1 MKIAIIGG
9 GNMGGAFARGIKRHF
24 SQGDFELVVSEKNV
38 EKHLSFHTLEI
49 VTTTKNIEAVEGADV
64 VILAVKP
71 VDMEATCREI
81 ALRLP
86 ARCIVLSIAAGVR
99 VASLTSWLTGQSSGQ
114 SVGDSASAPHI
125 VRVMPNLLADIGKSM
140 TVWFTDVKDETV
152 KKLVGKILSSIGNA
166 HRVSSED
173 EIDMATAISGCGPAY
188 VWYFMEKMILAGVNI
203 GLNPLVSK
211 MLTIQTFAG
220 ATSAAEHDEFD
231 PTTMRLKVASKGG
244 STERA
249 IAIFDEQ
256 HLGAT
261 IDEALRAAYQRAA
274 ELGG

>member
-24 SQGDFELVVSEKNV
+24 SEGDFELIVSEKNV

-49 VTTTKNIEAVEGADV
+49 VTTTKNIDAVDNADV

-71 VDMEATCREI
+71 VDMESTCRDI
-81 ALRLP
+81 SVHLP
-86 ARCIVLSIAAGVR
+86 AKCVVLSIAAGVR
-99 VASLTSWLTGQSSGQ
+99 VASLASWLACPR
-114 SVGDSASAPHI
+114 V

-140 TVWFTDVKDETV
+140 TVWFTDMQDETT
-152 KKLVGKILSSIGNA
+152 KKLVGKILGSIGSA
-166 HRVSSED
+166 HQVASEN

-203 GLNPLVSK
+203 GLDPAVSK

-220 ATSAAEHDEFD
+220 ASALATDVSPSSAADHGEFD
-231 PTTMRLKVASKGG
+231 PTAMRLKVASKGG

-249 IAIFDEQ
+249 IAVFDQ
-256 HLGAT
+256 RNLNAI
-261 IDEALRAAYQRAA
+261 IDEALLAAYRRAA
-274 ELGG
+274 EQGG